1 MQLSLPFIDII
12 IFAIIA
18 IFLVYRLKSILGQN
32 SDGNEQN
39 NKIDVGKKDFTNVVK
54 LGNRQSDVNGKTT
67 NKNFSI
73 YNEDPTFN
81 EKEFLKGAQNFF
93 EMVINCF
100 VKGDLKNIEKYI
112 DNKLIKNFQLVIDE
126 RLQEEETLKI
136 NIIKMISIKIKDVK
150 KLKNFLRISVLF
162 ESEQIKVLED
172 KKGKIIDGDQRK
184 SILVK
189 DLWTFEKEIESKDVN
204 WILVETSDA

>member
-39 NKIDVGKKDFTNVVK
+39 NKIDIGKKNFSNVVK
-54 LGNRQSDVNGKTT
+54 LRNKQSDINENKT
-67 NKNFSI
+67 NKDKI
-73 YNEDPTFN
+73 YKDDPTFN
-81 EKEFLKGAQNFF
+81 EKEFLEGAQNFF
-93 EMVINCF
+93 EMVIDSF

-112 DNKLIKNFQLVIDE
+112 DNKLIKNFKMVIDE
-126 RLQEEETLKI
+126 RLQEEESL
-136 NIIKMISIKIKDVK
+136 NIDIKKMISVHIKDVK
-150 KLKNFLRISVLF
+150 KLKNFLRVSVLF
-162 ESEQIKVLED
+162 ESEQMKVLKD
-172 KKGKIIDGDQRK
+172 KKGKIIDGDQEK

-189 DLWTFEKEIESKDVN
+189 DLWTFEKKIESKDLN

>member
-39 NKIDVGKKDFTNVVK
+39 NKIDIGDKNFSNVVK
-54 LGNRQSDVNGKTT
+54 LGNKQLD
-67 NKNFSI
+67 KNENMNDKDTI
-73 YNEDPTFN
+73 YKNDPTFN
-81 EKEFLKGAQNFF
+81 EQEFLKGAQNFF
-93 EMVINCF
+93 EMVIDCF
-100 VKGDLKNIEKYI
+100 VKGDLKNIGTYI
-112 DNKLIKNFQLVIDE
+112 DHKLMKNFQLVIDE
-126 RLQEEETLKI
+126 RLQEQETLKI
-136 NIIKMISIKIKDVK
+136 NITKINSIQIKDVK
-150 KLKNFLRISVLF
+150 KIKNFLRISVLY
-162 ESEQIKVLED
+162 ESEQIKVLKD
-172 KKGKIIDGDQRK
+172 KKGKIIDGDQKK

-189 DLWTFEKEIESKDVN
+189 DLWTFEKKIQSKDLN

>member
-150 KLKNFLRISVLF
+150 KLKSFLRVSVLF
-162 ESEQIKVLED
+162 ESEQIKVLKD
-172 KKGKIIDGDQRK
+172 KKGKIIDGDQNN
-184 SILVK
+184 SILVR
-189 DLWTFEKEIESKDVN
+189 DLWTFEKKIQSKDLN
-204 WILVETSDA
+204 WILVETSNA

>member
-39 NKIDVGKKDFTNVVK
+39 NKIDIGKKDFTNVVK
-54 LGNRQSDVNGKTT
+54 LGNRQSDANDKKT
-67 NKNFSI
+67 NKDSI
-73 YNEDPTFN
+73 ISEDPTFN

-93 EMVINCF
+93 EMVIDCF
-100 VKGDLKNIEKYI
+100 VKGKLKNIEMYI

-126 RLQEEETLKI
+126 RLQEEETLDI
-136 NIIKMISIKIKDVK
+136 NIIKMISIRIEDVK
-150 KLKNFLRISVLF
+150 KLKNFLRVSVFF
-162 ESEQIKVLED
+162 ESEQIKFLKD
-172 KKGKIIDGDQRK
+172 KKGKIIDGDQKK

-189 DLWTFEKEIESKDVN
+189 DLWTFEKKIQSKDLN
-204 WILVETSDA
+204 WILVETRDA

>member
-18 IFLVYRLKSILGQN
+18 IFLVYRLKNILGQN

-39 NKIDVGKKDFTNVVK
+39 NKIDIGKKDFTNVVK
-54 LGNRQSDVNGKTT
+54 LGNKQSDIDDNKT
-67 NKNFSI
+67 NKDSI
-73 YNEDPTFN
+73 YNVPTFN

-93 EMVINCF
+93 EMVIDCF
-100 VKGDLKNIEKYI
+100 VKGDLKNIEMYI

-136 NIIKMISIKIKDVK
+136 KIIKMISIKIKDVK
-150 KLKNFLRISVLF
+150 ELKNFLRVSVLF

-172 KKGKIIDGDQRK
+172 KKGKIIDGDQKK

-189 DLWTFEKEIESKDVN
+189 DLWTFERKILSEDLN

>member
-32 SDGNEQN
+32 SDVNEQN
-39 NKIDVGKKDFTNVVK
+39 NKIDIGEKDFTNVVK
-54 LGNRQSDVNGKTT
+54 LGNKKTDVNETKI
-67 NKNFSI
+67 KKDSL
-73 YNEDPTFN
+73 YSEDPNFN

-93 EMVINCF
+93 EIVIDCF
-100 VKGDLKNIEKYI
+100 VKGDLKNIKMYI
-112 DNKLIKNFQLVIDE
+112 DDKLIKNFQLVIDE
-126 RLQEEETLKI
+126 RLQEEESLKI
-136 NIIKMISIKIKDVK
+136 NIVKMISIQIKDVK
-150 KLKNFLRISVLF
+150 KLNNFLRVSVLF
-162 ESEQIKVLED
+162 ESEQIKVLKD
-172 KKGKIIDGDQRK
+172 KKGKIIDGDQKK

-189 DLWTFEKEIESKDVN
+189 DLWTFEKKIQSKDLN